1 MKTVFS
7 AYSMKVL
14 YTYVLYTSS
23 QSIFHISNYCSEHF
37 MEKQLKAPEICFK
50 KHVFR
55 PNYQK
60 TVFRQKLNVFSR
72 REYYF
77 KNNFQLGP
85 KYFSLE

>member
-37 MEKQLKAPEICFK
+37 TEKQLKAPEICFK
-50 KHVFR
+50 NMFLDQIIK
-55 PNYQK
+55 
-60 TVFRQKLNVFSR
+60 KLFFVKS
-72 REYYF
+72 
-77 KNNFQLGP
+77 
-85 KYFSLE
+85 